1 MTPRTAYTSSIFGI
15 IAAAILA
22 ACTPADK
29 QADNGQ
35 TTPAPA
41 ASAAEQKKIAI
52 TAIAD
57 HPALDT
63 IRAGVLDGLKAEGFE
78 EGKNLTVDFQ
88 SAQGS
93 TANAAQ
99 IAK

>member
-35 TTPAPA
+35 TPSPTTLRSTP
-41 ASAAEQKKIAI
+41 
-52 TAIAD
+52 
-57 HPALDT
+57 
-63 IRAGVLDGLKAEGFE
+63 
-78 EGKNLTVDFQ
+78 
-88 SAQGS
+88 SAQAFW
-93 TANAAQ
+93 TA
-99 IAK
+99 